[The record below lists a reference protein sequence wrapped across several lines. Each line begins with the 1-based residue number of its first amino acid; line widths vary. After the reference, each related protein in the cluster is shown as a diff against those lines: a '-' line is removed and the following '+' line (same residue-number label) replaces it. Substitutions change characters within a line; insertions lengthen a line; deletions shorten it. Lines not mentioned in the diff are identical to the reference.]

1 MGGGG
6 LDPAPKLMSFLLE
19 QFIDVEEKPKFR
31 GWQGDILGSVFYI
44 ALPEFFIER
53 PGSCREFLMLI
64 LLVLF
69 EESK

>member
-1 MGGGG
+1 VKELIGVRHWG
-6 LDPAPKLMSFLLE
+6 LRDFLLE

-31 GWQGDILGSVFYI
+31 GWQRNILGWVFHI
-44 ALPEFFIER
+44 ALPEFFIEG
-53 PGSCREFLMLI
+53 PGSCRELLMLI